1 MNILAFDST
10 AKVASVALSKDA
22 RPVALYQTDSGRT
35 QSEVLLPMAEHLLA
49 TCRVT
54 VDDVDLFAVTVGPG
68 SFTGVRIGVSTVKG
82 LAFAKNKP
90 CVAVSTLHAL
100 AQNLHGLRG
109 ILCPVMD
116 ARRAQVYNALF
127 FSDGEVITRLCDDRA
142 LSIRELLAELAEKK
156 EPIYFVGDGYELVM
170 RAAKEAG
177 LAVCETPPLLRD
189 ENAYACAAVA
199 YEMYQRGEYVTD
211 AALTATYLRLPQA
224 ERERLERQAA
234 DAQHEK
240 ESNNF

>member
-1 MNILAFDST
+1 MNVLAFDST
-10 AKVASVALSKDA
+10 AKVASVALSEGT

-35 QSEVLLPMAEHLLA
+35 QSEVLLPMAEHLLT
-49 TCRVT
+49 TCRMT
-54 VDDVDLFAVTVGPG
+54 VDDIDLFAVTVGPG

-82 LAFAKNKP
+82 LAFAKHKP
-90 CVAVSTLHAL
+90 CVAVSTLRAL
-100 AQNLHGLRG
+100 AENLRGLRG

-127 FSDGEVITRLCDDRA
+127 FSDGQSMTRLCDDRA
-142 LSIRELLAELAEKK
+142 LSIRELLSELSQKD
-156 EPIYFVGDGYELVM
+156 EPIYLVGDGYELVM
-170 RAAKEAG
+170 RAAKDAG

-199 YEMYQRGEYVTD
+199 YEMYQKGEYVTD
-211 AALTATYLRLPQA
+211 TELTATYLRLPQA

-234 DAQHEK
+234 GET
-240 ESNNF
+240 S

>member
-1 MNILAFDST
+1 MNVLAFDST
-10 AKVASVALSKDA
+10 AKVASVALSEDT

-35 QSEVLLPMAEHLLA
+35 QSEVLLPMAEHLLT
-49 TCRVT
+49 TCRMT
-54 VDDVDLFAVTVGPG
+54 VDDIDLFAVTVGPG

-82 LAFAKNKP
+82 LAFAKHKP
-90 CVAVSTLHAL
+90 CVAVSTLRAL
-100 AQNLHGLRG
+100 AENLRGLRG

-127 FSDGEVITRLCDDRA
+127 FSDGETVTRLCDDRA
-142 LSIRELLAELAEKK
+142 LSISELLSELTQRD
-156 EPIYFVGDGYELVM
+156 EPIYLVGDGYELVM
-170 RAAKEAG
+170 RAAKDAG

-199 YEMYQRGEYVTD
+199 FETYQRGEYVTD
-211 AALTATYLRLPQA
+211 TELSATYLRLPQA

-234 DAQHEK
+234 REQP
-240 ESNNF
+240 